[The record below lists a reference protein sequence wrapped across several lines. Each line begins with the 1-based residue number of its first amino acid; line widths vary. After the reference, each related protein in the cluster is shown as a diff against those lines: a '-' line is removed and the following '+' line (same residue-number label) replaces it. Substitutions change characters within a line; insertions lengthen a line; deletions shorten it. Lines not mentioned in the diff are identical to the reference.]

1 MGMTRQILMELVFL
15 SLSGTV
21 LGLLLWLLRPLT
33 RRLFSWKWH
42 YYLWLAV
49 LLRLALPVHV
59 DMGWEILPARE
70 SGVSAVSELPEA
82 GGRAFVD
89 AQISGEQVSGEQFSG
104 EQASGEQ
111 SSIEQ
116 YSTEQ
121 FSTENLVEAE
131 GTGQAQ
137 RNSAGTLPE
146 SARSFEWEALWQWG
160 FLIWLAGAAASL
172 AVRGL
177 RCRRFLRYIK
187 EDCRRVSE
195 DRLQHLAG
203 RLVEE
208 LRIPGWVWV
217 YESPRTVTPALIG
230 LRRSFIVLPQAEW
243 ELKEAELVLRHELI
257 HLKRKDLWYKALFQL
272 VCCIHWFNPVLILF
286 ERRMEQDCELS
297 CDEAV
302 IAPLREEE
310 RKVYGNV
317 LLDTAERQSL
327 FRRGGFSAALLE
339 GRGHL
344 GQRLHGILSFRER
357 GKAAALLS
365 IAAFAGIA
373 FLSACA
379 PSAGQETDRAEEI
392 AKAEAAEEGNSDSFL
407 GRLADRLFR
416 NSWQREVL
424 NMDFGIDPSEDA
436 WKVFEDDELLAGK
449 DVDGVWKAFWYM
461 GDYGDGVRTVGA
473 ESFAICGSESILI
486 AYAQEPVEVELRS
499 SWDLVSGDFKLAYV
513 SPEGSVETL
522 ADQGE
527 EAAVTVQLEPG
538 RNVIRMAGREAILE
552 KLSISVEGLDADK
565 ILQVYMTEEEENE
578 PVYK

>member
-1 MGMTRQILMELVFL
+1 MGMTRQILIELVFL

-33 RRLFSWKWH
+33 RKLFSWKWH

-82 GGRAFVD
+82 GDRAFVD

-203 RLVEE
+203 RLAEE

-217 YESPRTVTPALIG
+217 YESPRTATPALIG

-392 AKAEAAEEGNSDSFL
+392 SEAEAAEEGNSDSFL

-565 ILQVYMTEEEENE
+565 ISQVYMTEEEENE
-578 PVYK
+578 AVYK

>member
-1 MGMTRQILMELVFL
+1 MTRQILMELVVL

-33 RRLFSWKWH
+33 RKLFSWKWH

-89 AQISGEQVSGEQFSG
+89 AQISGEQVSGEQTSI
-104 EQASGEQ
+104 EQ

-203 RLVEE
+203 RLAEE

-217 YESPRTVTPALIG
+217 YESPRTATPALIG

-365 IAAFAGIA
+365 LAAFAGIA

-379 PSAGQETDRAEEI
+379 PSAGQETDRAEEVSE
-392 AKAEAAEEGNSDSFL
+392 AEAAEEGNSDSFL

-499 SWDLVSGDFKLAYV
+499 SWDLVSGDFKLVYV

-527 EAAVTVQLEPG
+527 EAVVTVQLEPG

-565 ILQVYMTEEEENE
+565 ISQVYMTEEEENE

>member
-1 MGMTRQILMELVFL
+1 MGMTCQILIELVFL

-33 RRLFSWKWH
+33 RKLFSWKWH

-89 AQISGEQVSGEQFSG
+89 AQISGEQVSG

-203 RLVEE
+203 RLAEE

-217 YESPRTVTPALIG
+217 YESPRTATPALIG
-230 LRRSFIVLPQAEW
+230 LRRSFIVLPQAEC

-379 PSAGQETDRAEEI
+379 PSAGQETDRAEEVSE
-392 AKAEAAEEGNSDSFL
+392 AEAAEEGNSDSFL
-407 GRLADRLFR
+407 GRFADRLFR

-486 AYAQEPVEVELRS
+486 AYAQDPVEVELRS
-499 SWDLVSGDFKLAYV
+499 SWDLVSGDFKLVYV
-513 SPEGSVETL
+513 SPEGRVETL

-565 ILQVYMTEEEENE
+565 ISQVYMTEEEENE
-578 PVYK
+578 SVYK

>member
-15 SLSGTV
+15 SLAGTA

-82 GGRAFVD
+82 GGQAFVD
-89 AQISGEQVSGEQFSG
+89 AQISGEQVSG

-121 FSTENLVEAE
+121 FSTENLAEAE

-203 RLVEE
+203 RLAEE

-217 YESPRTVTPALIG
+217 YESPRTATPALIG

-272 VCCIHWFNPVLILF
+272 VCCIHWFNPVLLLF

-392 AKAEAAEEGNSDSFL
+392 SEAEAAEEGNSDSFL

-527 EAAVTVQLEPG
+527 EEAVTVQLEPG